1 MSGKAK
7 KLPLPLSQ
15 MPTWKNK
22 VKIVLG
28 ITGGIAAYKAPEL
41 VRTFVKSGCEVEV
54 VLTEDGEKFVSPM
67 VLSTL
72 AGRRIWRQRDFLSD
86 EYGWRIPHIS
96 LADWA
101 DVVVVA
107 PCTAETLANT
117 VQGRGKELLGSLLLA
132 TRAQVLLCPAM
143 NVNMLS
149 NPATAE
155 NIRTLKNR
163 GYAVVDPDSGDLA
176 CGYEGK
182 GRLPSPDVLL
192 EEMWRVACPKKE
204 LQRKNVLVTAGPTW
218 EFLDPVRFLSNPST
232 GKMGVAV
239 ARAAWYRGASVTLVL
254 GPVSLTNLSGFEVV
268 RVVSA
273 EEMKEAVLS
282 RSGEMEYIVKAAA
295 VGDYRPASYAGEK
308 IKRSGSDTLR
318 IDLIQNTD
326 IAAALGQ
333 RKRPGQVLIG
343 FAAESHDLQK
353 NASEKIRT
361 KNLDFIV
368 ANDITAPAA
377 GFGADTN
384 TVRIL
389 SADGSV
395 SEFAGTKEDVAEEI
409 WNTVLADKQLS

>member
-1 MSGKAK
+1 
-7 KLPLPLSQ
+7 
-15 MPTWKNK
+15 MPTWKNNL
-22 VKIVLG
+22 KIVLG
-28 ITGGIAAYKAPEL
+28 VTGGIAAYKAPEL
-41 VRTFVKSGCEVEV
+41 VRAFVKAGCEVEV
-54 VLTEDGEKFVSPM
+54 VLTEDGERFVSPM
-67 VLSTL
+67 ALSTL

-132 TRAQVLLCPAM
+132 TRAPVLFCSAM
-143 NVNMLS
+143 NVNMLA
-149 NPATAE
+149 NTATSE
-155 NIRTLKNR
+155 NIRILKSR
-163 GYAVVDPDSGDLA
+163 GYAIVDPDSGDLA

-182 GRLPSPDVLL
+182 GRLPSPVVLL
-192 EEMWRVACPKKE
+192 EEMWRAACPKKE
-204 LQRKNVLVTAGPTW
+204 LQGKHVLVTAGPTW
-218 EFLDPVRFLSNPST
+218 EYLDPVRFLSNPST

-282 RSGEMEYIVKAAA
+282 RFGEMEYIVKAAA
-295 VGDYRPASYAGEK
+295 VGDYRPAFYTEEK

-326 IAAALGQ
+326 IAAALGE
-333 RKRPGQVLIG
+333 RKKNGQVLIG
-343 FAAESHDLQK
+343 FAAESHDLLK
-353 NASEKIRT
+353 NASEKIRK
-361 KNLDFIV
+361 KNLDFVV

-384 TVRIL
+384 AVRIL
-389 SADGSV
+389 GADGS
-395 SEFAGTKEDVAEEI
+395 SMEYAGTKEDVAEEI
-409 WNTVLADKQLS
+409 WNTVLGENRPS